1 MIVIPVLKAL
11 WVLGQSD
18 LQLEVQASKAH
29 IVRPCL
35 KKKHLVLK
43 DGRKMLKYSPLPYE
57 GVEMTTHSHWG
68 LRILFVSTFYS
79 LKTLKD
85 KVTKA

>member
-1 MIVIPVLKAL
+1 M
-11 WVLGQSD
+11 WVLDQSD

-35 KKKHLVLK
+35 KKKHLILK
-43 DGRKMLKYSPLPYE
+43 DRRKTLKYRLLPYE

-68 LRILFVSTFYS
+68 LRILFKCPHFIV

-85 KVTKA
+85 RIIKA